1 MESVCDKP
9 QAARTR
15 GPKIRVVGAI
25 RVDNPQAGRA
35 ECRGKA
41 LQAIVVRLLL
51 PRAALRLPPVTYIGK
66 PMCIAFQARLS
77 CPIVLSVEPNIKH
90 ILISLIL
97 NEKDKDLIIFHV

>member
-25 RVDNPQAGRA
+25 RVDNPQVGRA

-41 LQAIVVRLLL
+41 LQAIVVCLLL

-66 PMCIAFQARLS
+66 PMCIAFQARLR
-77 CPIVLSVEPNIKH
+77 P
-90 ILISLIL
+90 SL
-97 NEKDKDLIIFHV
+97 FT